1 MSTRSLLSAGIAAGP
16 AFLLVVLAQ
25 VLTRDGFDL
34 RHHPISLL
42 SLTDAGWVQITNFI
56 VAGVLY
62 ALFAA
67 GLAQVLAGG
76 VGHKWVPR
84 LVGVMAIGLV
94 AGGVFVADP
103 GMGYP
108 AGTPDGV
115 PTDLSWHGTLHAAA
129 PPLSMLALVAAAI
142 VMARRHRVGGEPGW
156 ALYTTLTAL
165 VTLVVPAVPHS
176 DSMSWRIVAGLVAG
190 FAWLTALGV
199 RERRAALRPTV
210 AGEPAYARS

>member
-1 MSTRSLLSAGIAAGP
+1 
-16 AFLLVVLAQ
+16 
-25 VLTRDGFDL
+25 
-34 RHHPISLL
+34 
-42 SLTDAGWVQITNFI
+42 
-56 VAGVLY
+56 
-62 ALFAA
+62 
-67 GLAQVLAGG
+67 
-76 VGHKWVPR
+76 
-84 LVGVMAIGLV
+84 
-94 AGGVFVADP
+94 
-103 GMGYP
+103 
-108 AGTPDGV
+108 
-115 PTDLSWHGTLHAAA
+115 
-129 PPLSMLALVAAAI
+129 MLALVAAAI